1 MWTCSELSETSER
14 FKSNI
19 VKKINKLT
27 ITFEPGTL
35 VTRRLENLE
44 I

>member
-1 MWTCSELSETSER
+1 MWTCSEMIETSER

-27 ITFEPGTL
+27 MICEPGTL
-35 VTRRLENLE
+35 VTKRLENLE